1 MRDLNE
7 CKAEIFRRGEKRI
20 RERRAKITKTIAMCV
35 PVFLLIAV
43 LSVNIIR
50 DIHKGVK
57 MDMNTNFSGSGNF
70 VGSSKPDDLPD
81 NELHDGNGVAGMQ
94 SNGFSFNLTWGCY
107 GISSYDSETGILVKT
122 NDATNPEEYVTTY
135 YLTEEEKKQ
144 IYNLITDL
152 DMEKYPDEYNPHND
166 GVMSSPSMT
175 LVLSVKNGDFQKT
188 IMAEDIALTYECD
201 NVKGQKFLYTCKM
214 IQDILVETEEW
225 KELPEYEFFY
235 D

>member
-20 RERRAKITKTIAMCV
+20 RERRAKITKTIAICV
-35 PVFLLIAV
+35 PVFLLITV

-50 DIHKGVK
+50 DIHKGGK

-81 NELHDGNGVAGMQ
+81 NEPHDGNGVAGMQ

-144 IYNLITDL
+144 IYNLIEDL
-152 DMEKYPDEYNPHND
+152 DMEKYPDEYNPHN
-166 GVMSSPSMT
+166 GGIMSSPSMT

-188 IMAEDIALTYECD
+188 IMAEDIALTYECC
-201 NVKGQKFLYTCKM
+201 V
-214 IQDILVETEEW
+214 
-225 KELPEYEFFY
+225 PEV
-235 D
+235 

>member
-43 LSVNIIR
+43 LSVNVIR
-50 DIHKGVK
+50 DIHKGGK
-57 MDMNTNFSGSGNF
+57 MDMNLSFNDSENYEGAN
-70 VGSSKPDDLPD
+70 KPDGLPG
-81 NELHDGNGVAGMQ
+81 NESIEGDGVAGMQ

-107 GISSYDSETGILVKT
+107 GVSSYDSETGILVKT

-144 IYNLITDL
+144 I
-152 DMEKYPDEYNPHND
+152 
-166 GVMSSPSMT
+166 
-175 LVLSVKNGDFQKT
+175 
-188 IMAEDIALTYECD
+188 CD

-225 KELPEYEFFY
+225 KELPEYEFLY